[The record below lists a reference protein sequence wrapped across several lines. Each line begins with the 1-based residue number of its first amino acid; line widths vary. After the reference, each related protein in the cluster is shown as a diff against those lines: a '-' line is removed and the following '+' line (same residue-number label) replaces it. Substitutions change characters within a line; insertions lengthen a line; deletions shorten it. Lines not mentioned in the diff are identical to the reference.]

1 MFLNEGVIFNFN
13 QNTMELD
20 DFMKDYLWIVAVVII
35 IFTIIIAKILNTN
48 IDPDEIEQ
56 EDEYELNK
64 NNTDENT

>member
-1 MFLNEGVIFNFN
+1 
-13 QNTMELD
+13 MELD